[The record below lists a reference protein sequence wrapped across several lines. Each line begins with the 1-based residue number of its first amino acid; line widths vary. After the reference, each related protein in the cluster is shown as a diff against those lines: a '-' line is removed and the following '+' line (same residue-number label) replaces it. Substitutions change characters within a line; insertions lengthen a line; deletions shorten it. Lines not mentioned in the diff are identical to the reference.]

1 MVRRDGR
8 NPFSLVH
15 LISRSLALNSPVRLQ
30 DPARRIVTQIDRY
43 VLILFLRTVCVCFL
57 SLAGIFIV
65 FHAFTAMD
73 DLIAQSK
80 VGDSLP
86 LVLAKFYGPY
96 LLLLFDMTGT
106 IITLMAF
113 LFTAGWL
120 RRTGELTATLSAGVS
135 HGRILRPMVIASLAI
150 ISVQL
155 ANREWVIP
163 RFRDSLTMKAKNLS
177 GDIEQA
183 VMPTYDQSSGILIE
197 GDKLRTLGR
206 VISRPNFR
214 LYSDYAGFGD
224 VLLAREA
231 IWWDPVAM
239 AEWRAEKGP
248 TEPAGPD
255 IAGPDT
261 ASSQLASAGTAN
273 FGIDAK
279 RSSWKDL
286 AGRTGMPD
294 VTGYLLQGVRRPE
307 QLSSVPSAGLSSRE
321 DMVILTPADQPW
333 LGPTECFVVTSIH
346 PNMLQTQ
353 DTATKLASVME
364 LAGRVRNPAVHSSMA
379 LRTTTHERIVRA
391 PLDFAL
397 ILLVLP
403 MVVNRRGRKL
413 FVLIGSAVGLIIAF
427 FALKTVASTLGG
439 STTLVTPG
447 IAAWIPLLIIGPLA
461 YSRYRHVQ
469 TV

>member
-1 MVRRDGR
+1 M
-8 NPFSLVH
+8 
-15 LISRSLALNSPVRLQ
+15 
-30 DPARRIVTQIDRY
+30 TQIDRY
-43 VLILFLRTVCVCFL
+43 ILILFIRTVCVCFL

-73 DLIAQSK
+73 ELIAQSK
-80 VGDSLP
+80 DGEPLP
-86 LVLAKFYGPY
+86 LVLARFYGPY
-96 LLLLFDMTGT
+96 LLLMFDMTGT

-150 ISVQL
+150 VSIQL

-177 GDIEQA
+177 GDVEQA

-206 VISRPNFR
+206 VITRPNFR
-214 LYSDYAGFGD
+214 LYSDYAGFDD

-231 IWWDPVAM
+231 IWWDPQAM
-239 AEWRAEKGP
+239 AEWRADQGLPDAGASPDRVAESGP
-248 TEPAGPD
+248 TGA
-255 IAGPDT
+255 
-261 ASSQLASAGTAN
+261 ASAQLASHIIASNAE
-273 FGIDAK
+273 DK
-279 RSSWKDL
+279 RTSWTDL
-286 AGRTGMPD
+286 ADRTAMPEF
-294 VTGYLLQGVRRPE
+294 TGYLLRGVRRPE
-307 QLSSVPSAGLSSRE
+307 DLREVPSVGLQSRE
-321 DMVILTPADQPW
+321 NLVILTPADQPW
-333 LGPTECFVVTSIH
+333 LQATECFVVTSIH

-353 DTATKLASVME
+353 DTATRLASVME
-364 LAGRVRNPAVHSSMA
+364 LAGRVRNPSVHTSKA

-413 FVLIGSAVGLIIAF
+413 FVLIGSAVGLIIGF
-427 FALKTVASTLGG
+427 FALKTIASTLGG
-439 STTLVTPG
+439 STNLVTPG

-461 YSRYRHVQ
+461 YSRLRYVQ

>member
-1 MVRRDGR
+1 M
-8 NPFSLVH
+8 
-15 LISRSLALNSPVRLQ
+15 
-30 DPARRIVTQIDRY
+30 TQIDRY

-135 HGRILRPMVIASLAI
+135 HGRILRPMVIASLVI

-214 LYSDYAGFGD
+214 LYSEYAGFGD

-239 AEWRAEKGP
+239 AEWRSEMGP
-248 TEPAGPD
+248 TEQPQST
-255 IAGPDT
+255 T
-261 ASSQLASAGTAN
+261 ASSQLAS
-273 FGIDAK
+273 IDEAASGVDGK
-279 RSSWKDL
+279 RTSWTDL

-294 VTGYLLQGVRRPE
+294 ITGYLLRGVRRPE
-307 QLSSVPSAGLSSRE
+307 QLGDVPSVGLASRE
-321 DMVILTPADQPW
+321 DLVILTPADQPW

-379 LRTTTHERIVRA
+379 LRTTTHERIIRA

-413 FVLIGSAVGLIIAF
+413 FVLIGSAVGLIIGF
-427 FALKTVASTLGG
+427 FALKTIASTLGG
-439 STTLVTPG
+439 STNLITPG

-461 YSRYRHVQ
+461 YSRLRHVQ

>member
-1 MVRRDGR
+1 MGDIRFPKFP
-8 NPFSLVH
+8 NL
-15 LISRSLALNSPVRLQ
+15 SRPCSQKPVRLT
-30 DPARRIVTQIDRY
+30 DLARRIVTQIDRY

-135 HGRILRPMVIASLAI
+135 HGRILRPMIIASLAI

-214 LYSDYAGFGD
+214 LYSEYAGFGD

-231 IWWDPVAM
+231 IWWDPEAM
-239 AEWRAEKGP
+239 AEWRTEMGP
-248 TEPAGPD
+248 TEPTGS
-255 IAGPDT
+255 DT
-261 ASSQLASAGTAN
+261 ASPQSTSTPATPS
-273 FGIDAK
+273 GIDGK
-279 RSSWKDL
+279 RSSWTDL
-286 AGRTGMPD
+286 ASRAGMPD

-307 QLSSVPSAGLSSRE
+307 QPNSVPSAGLSSRE
-321 DMVILTPADQPW
+321 DLVIFTPADQPW

-427 FALKTVASTLGG
+427 FALKTIASALGG
-439 STTLVTPG
+439 STTMVTPG

>member
-1 MVRRDGR
+1 M
-8 NPFSLVH
+8 
-15 LISRSLALNSPVRLQ
+15 
-30 DPARRIVTQIDRY
+30 
-43 VLILFLRTVCVCFL
+43 CFL

-135 HGRILRPMVIASLAI
+135 HGRILRPMIIASLAI

-214 LYSDYAGFGD
+214 LYSEYAGFGD

-231 IWWDPVAM
+231 IWWDPEAM
-239 AEWRAEKGP
+239 AEWRTEMGP
-248 TEPAGPD
+248 TEPTGS
-255 IAGPDT
+255 DT
-261 ASSQLASAGTAN
+261 ASPQSTSTPATPS
-273 FGIDAK
+273 GIDGK
-279 RSSWKDL
+279 RSSWTDL
-286 AGRTGMPD
+286 ASRAGMPD

-307 QLSSVPSAGLSSRE
+307 QPNSVPSAGLSSRE
-321 DMVILTPADQPW
+321 DLVIFTPADQPW

-427 FALKTVASTLGG
+427 FALKTIASALGG
-439 STTLVTPG
+439 STTMVTPG

>member
-1 MVRRDGR
+1 M
-8 NPFSLVH
+8 
-15 LISRSLALNSPVRLQ
+15 
-30 DPARRIVTQIDRY
+30 TQIDRY

-80 VGDSLP
+80 AGEPLP
-86 LVLAKFYGPY
+86 LVLGRFYGPY

-120 RRTGELTATLSAGVS
+120 RRTGELTATLSAGIS

-150 ISVQL
+150 VSVQL
-155 ANREWVIP
+155 MNREWVIP

-177 GDIEQA
+177 GDVEQA

-206 VISRPNFR
+206 VITRPNFR
-214 LYSDYAGFGD
+214 LYSEYAGFDD

-231 IWWDPVAM
+231 IWWDPQAM
-239 AEWRAEKGP
+239 AEWRDNQGLPEAGLAASGLAE
-248 TEPAGPD
+248 
-255 IAGPDT
+255 T
-261 ASSQLASAGTAN
+261 ASAQLASLNSTAS
-273 FGIDAK
+273 DTEEK
-279 RSSWKDL
+279 RTSWTDL
-286 AGRTGMPD
+286 AGRTGMPE
-294 VTGYLLQGVRRPE
+294 VTGYLLRGVRRPE
-307 QLSSVPSAGLSSRE
+307 DLQDVPSVGLESRE
-321 DMVILTPADQPW
+321 DLVILTPADQPW
-333 LGPTECFVVTSIH
+333 LQATECFVVTSIH

-353 DTATKLASVME
+353 DTATRLASVME
-364 LAGRVRNPAVHSSMA
+364 LAGRVRNPSVHTSKA

-413 FVLIGSAVGLIIAF
+413 FVLIGSAVGLIIGF
-427 FALKTVASTLGG
+427 FALKTIASTLGG
-439 STTLVTPG
+439 STSLVTPG

-461 YSRYRHVQ
+461 YSRLRHVQ

>member
-1 MVRRDGR
+1 M
-8 NPFSLVH
+8 
-15 LISRSLALNSPVRLQ
+15 
-30 DPARRIVTQIDRY
+30 TQIDRY
-43 VLILFLRTVCVCFL
+43 VLILFIRTVCVCFL

-80 VGDSLP
+80 AGEPLP
-86 LVLAKFYGPY
+86 LVLGRFYGPY

-120 RRTGELTATLSAGVS
+120 RRTGELTATLSAGIS

-150 ISVQL
+150 VSVQL
-155 ANREWVIP
+155 MNREWVIP

-177 GDIEQA
+177 GDVEQA

-206 VISRPNFR
+206 VITRPNFR
-214 LYSDYAGFGD
+214 LYSEYAGFGD

-231 IWWDPVAM
+231 IWWDPQAM
-239 AEWRAEKGP
+239 AEWRDDQGLPDAELAESGP
-248 TEPAGPD
+248 AE
-255 IAGPDT
+255 T
-261 ASSQLASAGTAN
+261 ASAQLASLHAAVSDTEGRRT
-273 FGIDAK
+273 
-279 RSSWKDL
+279 SWTDL
-286 AGRTGMPD
+286 AGRSGMPES
-294 VTGYLLQGVRRPE
+294 TGYLLRGVRRPE
-307 QLSSVPSAGLSSRE
+307 DLRDVPSVGLESRE
-321 DMVILTPADQPW
+321 DLVILTPADQPW
-333 LGPTECFVVTSIH
+333 LQPTECFVVTSIH

-353 DTATKLASVME
+353 DTATRLASVME
-364 LAGRVRNPAVHSSMA
+364 LAGRVRNPSVHTSKA

-413 FVLIGSAVGLIIAF
+413 FVLIGSAVGLIIGF
-427 FALKTVASTLGG
+427 FALKTIASTLGG
-439 STTLVTPG
+439 STSLVTPG

-461 YSRYRHVQ
+461 YSRLRHVQ

>member
-1 MVRRDGR
+1 M
-8 NPFSLVH
+8 
-15 LISRSLALNSPVRLQ
+15 
-30 DPARRIVTQIDRY
+30 TQIDRY

-150 ISVQL
+150 ISIQL

-214 LYSDYAGFGD
+214 LYSEYAGFGD

-231 IWWDPVAM
+231 IWWDPEAM
-239 AEWRAEKGP
+239 AEWRTEMGP
-248 TEPAGPD
+248 TVPTRSN
-255 IAGPDT
+255 T
-261 ASSQLASAGTAN
+261 ASPQTTSTPSTPSGMD
-273 FGIDAK
+273 GK
-279 RSSWKDL
+279 RSSWTDL
-286 AGRTGMPD
+286 AGRTGMPE

-307 QLSSVPSAGLSSRE
+307 QLDSVPSAGLSSRE
-321 DMVILTPADQPW
+321 DLVIFTPADQPW
-333 LGPTECFVVTSIH
+333 LGPTECFVATSIH

-427 FALKTVASTLGG
+427 FALKTIASALGG
-439 STTLVTPG
+439 STTMVTPG